1 MVKVFITTITFNSH
15 KATLECLESI
25 EKLEK
30 ENFELF
36 VMVIDNASKEVFET
50 SREYK
55 NFKLKVL
62 RSEENLGFSG
72 GQNLGIRNALKE
84 GADFIIVLNNDTI
97 LNRKLIKSLIASFKA
112 DVGIVS
118 PKIYFAK
125 GYEFHKDRYK
135 ETEKGKVFWYAGGI
149 IDWSNVI
156 AKHRGVDEVDKEQY
170 SKVSEIE
177 FATGCC
183 MALRKEIFQ
192 NVGFFDDKYFLYLE
206 DCDLSKR
213 VKMKKLKVIYQP
225 NAVLWHK
232 NAASAG
238 GSGSALQDY
247 YITRNRLL
255 FGFKYSSFR
264 TKLALIRESIRIAY
278 SGRKW
283 QRKGVIDFYLRRF
296 GKGSFS
302 P

>member
-255 FGFKYSSFR
+255 FGFKYASVR
-264 TKLALIRESIRIAY
+264 AKLALIKESVKLIF
-278 SGRKW
+278 SGRQW
-283 QRKGVIDFYLRRF
+283 QKKGIRDFYLQRF
-296 GKGSFS
+296 GKGSFK

>member
-156 AKHRGVDEVDKEQY
+156 AKHRGVDEVDKGQY

-255 FGFKYSSFR
+255 FGFKYASVR
-264 TKLALIRESIRIAY
+264 AKLALIKESIKLMF
-278 SGRKW
+278 SGRQW
-283 QRKGVIDFYLRRF
+283 QKKGIRDFYLQRF
-296 GKGSFS
+296 GKGSFK

>member
-156 AKHRGVDEVDKEQY
+156 AKHRGVDEVDKGQY

-255 FGFKYSSFR
+255 FGFKYASVR
-264 TKLALIRESIRIAY
+264 AKLALIKESIKLMF
-278 SGRKW
+278 SGRQW
-283 QRKGVIDFYLRRF
+283 QKKGVSDFYLGRF
-296 GKGSFS
+296 GKGSFK